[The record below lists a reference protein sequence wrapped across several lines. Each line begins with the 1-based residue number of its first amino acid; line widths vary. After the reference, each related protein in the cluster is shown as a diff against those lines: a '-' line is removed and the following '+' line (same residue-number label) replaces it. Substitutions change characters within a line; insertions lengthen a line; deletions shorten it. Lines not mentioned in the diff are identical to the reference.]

1 MTQARLYGFSNAD
14 NRREATIEVRDKIS
28 EYLVNVEG
36 NNQLFPPGLRGG
48 IGFYRASSTGGFH
61 LNDRPYQDVERFIEH
76 LGVGGHEILRIAKFE
91 QMHQSDSLSE
101 DEIISQDSD
110 EEEILS
116 LVEDAMQR
124 VNEIDV
130 NEDDTAVLGDQV
142 NGLEVQTVP
151 REKVISGIKSHIY
164 GITPEGWDEF
174 RRIDGTWIVEETEEF
189 LEDTTVEDFQHSD
202 LYAYD
207 CTKKKPQYIQPTEL
221 EGRDG
226 FVVTVGTKY

>member
-48 IGFYRASSTGGFH
+48 IGFYRASSTGGLN
-61 LNDRPYQDVERFIEH
+61 LNDRPYRDVERFIEH
-76 LGVGGHEILRIAKFE
+76 LGVGGYKILRIAKFE

-101 DEIISQDSD
+101 EEIISQASD

-116 LVEDAMQR
+116 FVEDAMHR

-130 NEDDTAVLGDQV
+130 NENDTAVLGDQV
-142 NGLEVQTVP
+142 NGLEIQ
-151 REKVISGIKSHIY
+151 KSSERK
-164 GITPEGWDEF
+164 GCF
-174 RRIDGTWIVEETEEF
+174 RCQKSYLRNE
-189 LEDTTVEDFQHSD
+189 
-202 LYAYD
+202 A
-207 CTKKKPQYIQPTEL
+207 
-221 EGRDG
+221 
-226 FVVTVGTKY
+226 